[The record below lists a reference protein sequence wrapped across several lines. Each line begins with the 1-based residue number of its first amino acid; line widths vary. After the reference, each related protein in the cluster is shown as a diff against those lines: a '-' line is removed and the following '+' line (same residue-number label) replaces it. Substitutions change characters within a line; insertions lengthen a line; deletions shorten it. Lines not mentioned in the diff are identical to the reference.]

1 MSLNNPISKKLSY
14 SLSVWAAVIAMLVGY
29 LGGIRL
35 PVIFVRSAAGFT
47 VFFVLGYAAG
57 LVIDMVLKDDSKEE
71 KQKEDVNND
80 TGETVESLQV

>member
-14 SLSVWAAVIAMLVGY
+14 ALSVWAAVIAMLVGY

-47 VFFVLGYAAG
+47 IFFVLGYVAG
-57 LVIDMVLKDDSKEE
+57 LILDTVLKEDSAEE
-71 KQKEDVNND
+71 KQKEDVNDD
-80 TGETVESLQV
+80 TGEAMESVQV